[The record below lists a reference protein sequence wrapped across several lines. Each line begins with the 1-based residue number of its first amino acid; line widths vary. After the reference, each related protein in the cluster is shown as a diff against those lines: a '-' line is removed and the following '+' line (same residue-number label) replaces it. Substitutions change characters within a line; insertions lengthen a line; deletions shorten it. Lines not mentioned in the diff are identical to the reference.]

1 MSDQNKILKVSYGTF
16 SCTLE
21 GFDNPFEAMKAI
33 AEYFRD
39 LAAGDRFFGAEP
51 PTPDAEMLHRITEE
65 AIHARVDARIMESGL
80 LLRPHTE
87 APDEAEEAEALDA
100 GDVTEAAAP
109 VRAAA
114 LEEEV
119 EEAESALDAEEAEDA
134 AEADDSP
141 EDASE
146 EIEQDAQADA
156 EHEAEDYSAAADAAD
171 IEAPEV
177 EAEAEAEAEAA
188 DLADQDDTQ
197 DRSDAIAAAA
207 ALAGAAAAAVMSDDA
222 DEAEDAPAEA
232 GEDTVSAVMQAM
244 AAFSD
249 DETEDETSEDD
260 SAEDALSDAAGQDA
274 IAEDT
279 PVAAEPEAL
288 ADDID
293 DTPALS
299 ADAEDEAPEA
309 AAPAA
314 SDDNYPDPDSVAAKL
329 ARIRRVVA
337 QEEAEEDAPAA
348 GYSEDENEQDPFTD
362 GPAAEAEAEET
373 APEAVT
379 ETTPAP
385 AEQAAPAD
393 QAEAVET
400 QEETPAPVA
409 ATEVAEPAVEA
420 DAAEAATEPAPA
432 EEAAATPARSPRV
445 WVIRGRAPEA
455 SEENT
460 AEAADAAPV
469 AQEPSTL
476 EPDAEEDLQ
485 RELAQIEAERTAR
498 RAEREARR
506 QHLAGGDMA
515 EANVSRLFDAT
526 DSRLSTDETARR
538 RANIAHLKAAVAARA
553 AEEQLGG
560 NAEPQDATAQYREDL
575 AQVMRPRRVQKDGQ
589 RRSDRPAG
597 ERPRQTPLVLVS
609 EQRVDSGDNRP
620 APRASIVRPRRIVRA
635 AAGGAATARVLEDDH
650 SEPLALT
657 AEARVT
663 RIPAPEEN
671 LFGAE
676 QSFLDYLREREVDDL
691 EDIASAACG
700 YATHVMGQEIFGR
713 AEVIRLI
720 QDGAD
725 ITASREEAMR
735 VFGQVLN
742 DGQIEKIRR
751 GQFRLTTRSPYY
763 RR

>member
-1 MSDQNKILKVSYGTF
+1 MSDQNKILTVSYGTF

-65 AIHARVDARIMESGL
+65 AIQARVDARIMESGL

-87 APDEAEEAEALDA
+87 APDEAEALDA

-114 LEEEV
+114 LEDEA
-119 EEAESALDAEEAEDA
+119 EEAETTLDAEEAEDA

-156 EHEAEDYSAAADAAD
+156 EREAEDHSAAADAAD
-171 IEAPEV
+171 IGA
-177 EAEAEAEAEAA
+177 AEAEAEAA
-188 DLADQDDTQ
+188 DPADQDDTQ

-207 ALAGAAAAAVMSDDA
+207 ALAGAAAAAVMSNDA
-222 DEAEDAPAEA
+222 DEAEDTPAEA

-249 DETEDETSEDD
+249 DETEEETSEDD

-279 PVAAEPEAL
+279 PVAEEPEAV

-299 ADAEDEAPEA
+299 ADAEDDAPEA

-314 SDDNYPDPDSVAAKL
+314 FDDSYPDPDSVAAKL

-337 QEEAEEDAPAA
+337 QEEAEEVAPAA

-393 QAEAVET
+393 EADAVET
-400 QEETPAPVA
+400 QEETPAPAA
-409 ATEVAEPAVEA
+409 ATEVAGPAVEA
-420 DAAEAATEPAPA
+420 DAAEAASEPAPA
-432 EEAAATPARSPRV
+432 EEAIATPARSPRV

-506 QHLAGGDMA
+506 QHLAGDDMA

-597 ERPRQTPLVLVS
+597 ERPCQTPLVLVS

-635 AAGGAATARVLEDDH
+635 AAGGAATARVLQDDH

-676 QSFLDYLREREVDDL
+676 QSFLDYLREHEVDDL